1 MRDITRTLLG
11 AAASAVVLL
20 LGAAS
25 CSSGDGA
32 RDAEGNGSAGEAGA
46 LGDGGDGDT
55 TVDSPASAPPR
66 LPDGDIEAWAAM
78 MHAIHGIEWKREG
91 EPAESGGHLVW
102 EGAVTV
108 EYDPADHV
116 AEGSAA
122 AGEKP
127 SEAEYRAAAHTDTDG
142 RPLTF
147 RCEARELPAYHIP
160 MPKGFLGDCAT
171 AAGLE
176 GVLPEEV
183 GGWLSLDGN
192 RDGPVKRTVIG
203 GAELELRDDGYSV
216 RLTVRPAE

>member
-1 MRDITRTLLG
+1 MRHITRTLWG
-11 AAASAVVLL
+11 AAASGVVLL

-25 CSSGDGA
+25 CSSGDG
-32 RDAEGNGSAGEAGA
+32 ST
-46 LGDGGDGDT
+46 GDGGK
-55 TVDSPASAPPR
+55 DSADSAQTAGGNAGGSSADSTPR
-66 LPDGDIEAWAAM
+66 LPDGDIEAWAAT

-91 EPAESGGHLVW
+91 EPAGSGGHLVW
-102 EGAVTV
+102 EGSVPV
-108 EYDPADHV
+108 GYDPADHV
-116 AEGSAA
+116 PEGGAA

-127 SEAEYRAAAHTDTDG
+127 SEAEYRATAHTDVDG

-147 RCEARELPAYHIP
+147 RCEARQLPAYHIP

-192 RDGPVKRTVIG
+192 RDGPVKGTVIG
-203 GAELELRDDGYSV
+203 GAELELRDDGYGI
-216 RLTVRPAE
+216 RLTVHPAE